1 MPPEPA
7 TTARALASAR
17 TLAAAAPE
25 DELILRAAR
34 GDAPAFEALMRRHN
48 QLVFR
53 TARSI
58 LRSDAEA
65 EEAAQDAWL
74 SAWRGL
80 DRFRAESRFSTW
92 IVRIVRNEAL
102 GRLRRAAAEVVP
114 LEAAMI
120 SSDRDTRAALT
131 DRPDR
136 TPEAEL
142 ARTQARRLMEARIDR
157 LPEVY
162 RTVFM
167 LRAVEEMSVEE
178 VAAALDIPEATVRSR
193 FFRARSIL
201 RESLAQEMDMALA
214 GAFAFDGARCDRIVA
229 NVLARG
235 RAEGLDSSG

>member
-7 TTARALASAR
+7 ATAR

-65 EEAAQDAWL
+65 EEAVQDAWL

-92 IVRIVRNEAL
+92 MVRIVRNEAL

-131 DRPDR
+131 EAPDR

-201 RESLAQEMDMALA
+201 RESQAQEMDMALA

>member
-1 MPPEPA
+1 MPPDPA
-7 TTARALASAR
+7 TAR
-17 TLAAAAPE
+17 TLSASAPE
-25 DELILRAAR
+25 SELILRAAR
-34 GDAPAFEALMRRHN
+34 GEAPAFEALMRRHN

-58 LRSDAEA
+58 LASDAEA
-65 EEAAQDAWL
+65 EDAVQDAWL
-74 SAWRGL
+74 NAWRGL
-80 DRFRAESRFSTW
+80 HGFRAESRFSTW
-92 IVRIVRNEAL
+92 IVRIVRNKAL
-102 GRLRRAAAEVVP
+102 GRLRRAAADVVP

-120 SSDRDTRAALT
+120 SPDRDTRDALT

-142 ARTQARRLMEARIDR
+142 ARTEARRLMEARIDR
-157 LPEVY
+157 LPAVF

-167 LRAVEEMSVEE
+167 LRAVEDMSVEE